1 VLDENYEIKYLTNFL
16 LFQLDLLGP
25 KLVVYEN
32 TDSGCIVKPILD
44 VPVLIELSYYANNLI
59 SHFMHQSL
67 VGQY

>member
-1 VLDENYEIKYLTNFL
+1 MLDENYKIEYFTNLL

-32 TDSGCIVKPILD
+32 TDSGRIVKPILD
-44 VPVLIELSYYANNLI
+44 VPVLIELSYYGNNLI

-67 VGQY
+67 VG